1 MYVSL
6 EDIFQKNNAFYV
18 NLSLQN
24 KTYQQSRTGSHQA
37 IFYKVRIK
45 KAYPTKQPLGT
56 FLLDFMNTSFY
67 DYEDFTL
74 FAIKYLIIFVL
85 DQWNA

>member
-1 MYVSL
+1 VSL
-6 EDIFQKNNAFYV
+6 EDIFQKNIAFYV

-45 KAYPTKQPLGT
+45 KANAFIYKQLARFAHSDT
-56 FLLDFMNTSFY
+56 YQQKNKSFL
-67 DYEDFTL
+67 
-74 FAIKYLIIFVL
+74 
-85 DQWNA
+85 